1 MPVALSCW
9 RKALG
14 WVWGALLTRVK
25 PPLQGLCHS
34 QKGDGY
40 RCPDHGTF
48 PGSCVWMM
56 SHWGGGRPPVNR
68 KWGGVGGRRRGEKNS
83 KTLPTHSVS
92 LPPCPLPASRT
103 YTTTPQQMG
112 WGFPVWAL
120 SLCLQGK
127 AWVCFNLI
135 SFLNVKK
142 NPIF

>member
-1 MPVALSCW
+1 MALSCW

-56 SHWGGGRPPVNR
+56 SHWGGAD
-68 KWGGVGGRRRGEKNS
+68 
-83 KTLPTHSVS
+83 L
-92 LPPCPLPASRT
+92 L
-103 YTTTPQQMG
+103 
-112 WGFPVWAL
+112 
-120 SLCLQGK
+120 
-127 AWVCFNLI
+127 
-135 SFLNVKK
+135 
-142 NPIF
+142 